1 MPLRSFS
8 LLQAVVTALG
18 QPTFVAATA
27 TIGVRGLVVPA
38 RMARASAAAAWACS
52 TATAERTGTL
62 SVASRN
68 SKLLNNMKYMCKIN
82 RNECLNVVASW
93 LTVLLLIVSIVS
105 LVWVFINPVFKPDNL
120 SFGDSK
126 CFLFDIPTLI
136 AFFGGCV
143 SLWLVTFQLKKQADV
158 ETVRLL
164 GYLREQL
171 NTGEKQKIHFYL
183 LSTEKGKSKHDNDRM
198 ALLSDLESDSKYIK
212 QHCKE
217 NLDDEDKIRHSNV
230 ELFDYLGVLELGAI
244 MLERGLISEKEFDN
258 QFGYRIENVYRSS
271 LRDIIRSESNK
282 SYYKYML
289 QHFERIETPP
299 KQKCWFSCCK

>member
-1 MPLRSFS
+1 MMKTNCCNNFLNKTASFLIWA
-8 LLQAVVTALG
+8 LLILALG
-18 QPTFVAATA
+18 TFIWLIFV
-27 TIGVRGLVVPA
+27 ICRPN
-38 RMARASAAAAWACS
+38 
-52 TATAERTGTL
+52 AEQAK
-62 SVASRN
+62 S
-68 SKLLNNMKYMCKIN
+68 Y
-82 RNECLNVVASW
+82 
-93 LTVLLLIVSIVS
+93 
-105 LVWVFINPVFKPDNL
+105 F
-120 SFGDSK
+120 
-126 CFLFDIPTLI
+126 FDIPTLV

-143 SLWLVTFQLKKQADV
+143 SLWLVSLQLKKQADA

-183 LSTEKGKSKHDNDRM
+183 LSSEKGKSKHDNDRM

-289 QHFERIETPP
+289 QHFERIETPH
-299 KQKCWFSCCK
+299 KQKSWFSCCK

>member
-1 MPLRSFS
+1 
-8 LLQAVVTALG
+8 
-18 QPTFVAATA
+18 
-27 TIGVRGLVVPA
+27 
-38 RMARASAAAAWACS
+38 
-52 TATAERTGTL
+52 
-62 SVASRN
+62 
-68 SKLLNNMKYMCKIN
+68 MKFMCKIN
-82 RNECLNVVASW
+82 RNTCLNVVANW
-93 LTVLLLIVSIVS
+93 LTVLLLVASIVS
-105 LVWVFINPVFKPDNL
+105 LVWIIINPVFKPDNP

-126 CFLFDIPTLI
+126 SFLFDIPKLI

-143 SLWLVTFQLKKQADV
+143 SLWLVSLQLKKQADA

-183 LSTEKGKSKHDNDRM
+183 LSSEKGKSKHDNDRK

-244 MLERGLISEKEFDN
+244 MLERGLISEEEFDN
-258 QFGYRIENVYRSS
+258 QFLYRIENVYNSPLKKLICS
-271 LRDIIRSESNK
+271 DSNK

-289 QHFERIETPP
+289 QHFERIENR
-299 KQKCWFSCCK
+299 K